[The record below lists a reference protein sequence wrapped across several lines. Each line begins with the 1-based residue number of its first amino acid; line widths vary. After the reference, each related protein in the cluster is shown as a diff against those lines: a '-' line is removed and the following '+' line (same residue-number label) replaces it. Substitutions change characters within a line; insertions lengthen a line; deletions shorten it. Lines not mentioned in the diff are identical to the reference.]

1 MQRTLRPTHPG
12 QPVGAPLR
20 SLACC
25 LLATVT
31 LLFHGCGK
39 QAEPSG
45 VSGSPETQ
53 PLTIGVS
60 FETLQTEFWV
70 AALDAFRSEL
80 KGRDI
85 QMLEAIADGDA
96 NRQLEQIKNF
106 ITRKVHGIIVVPK
119 DANTIVSMIKAANQ
133 ANIPIV
139 LFNRPPAPSDAKS
152 VTVVAD
158 NFAITQATVE
168 FMCEQAK
175 QAGQK
180 CQAAILIGDLGDVNA
195 IGRRDGFD
203 AAVKKYGDLVEV
215 VARIP
220 TEWNQEKAQAGLVN
234 ALQANPGI
242 NFIFS
247 SSDFL
252 FPSIVSALKSAGRY
266 KKIGEAGHV
275 LLGGFD
281 GDATAYRMLVDGYL
295 DADGVQDV
303 YFEASASIQAVL
315 DLRAGQACPRPHSRP
330 GLRHPSRQPEGDGAQ
345 DVGSEIAAGHAHGHG
360 DTPHRVARAL
370 AAAPPGF
377 RASRPPALPGLLH
390 GPVAIYTS
398 LRLAR

>member
-1 MQRTLRPTHPG
+1 MHRTLRPTQPG
-12 QPVGAPLR
+12 KPVGAPLR

-25 LLATVT
+25 LLALVT

-39 QAEPSG
+39 QAEPSSA
-45 VSGSPETQ
+45 SGSPDTQ

-80 KGRDI
+80 KGRGI

-139 LFNRPPAPSDAKS
+139 LFNRPPAPSDATS

-266 KKIGEAGHV
+266 KKIGEPGHV

-315 DLRAGQACPRPHSRP
+315 DLRAGKPVPDRI
-330 GLRHPSRQPEGDGAQ
+330 LD
-345 DVGSEIAAGHAHGHG
+345 
-360 DTPHRVARAL
+360 
-370 AAAPPGF
+370 PGF
-377 RASRPPALPGLLH
+377 VIHQGNLKEMAPKMWGAK
-390 GPVAIYTS
+390 
-398 LRLAR
+398 